1 MHFADRQMLA
11 YVVQYACKVDTEPSK
26 PATKNKKY
34 LKKGLTNYQTY
45 DIIKSQ
51 NKERGVKNE
60 ITFNLCCTQ
69 CSQRALADS

>member
-1 MHFADRQMLA
+1 VHFADRQMLA

-45 DIIKSQ
+45 DIITTEDKTRADKTQ
-51 NKERGVKNE
+51 NE
-60 ITFNLCCTQ
+60 TLL
-69 CSQRALADS
+69 SA